1 MLAPWHI
8 LQPGISNKAVLLL
21 NIYGKPCVLDAIRIL
36 FVCVGERERENI
48 WMCGCVE
55 GSYHPD
61 RCVCMHFI
69 PHCVRVHSYSST
81 RQYAKLNMICRKK
94 FTHNQLTWYNKPV
107 KNVSNIHLKYSK
119 LIHSWKIIH
128 PKPVNYL
135 WSVKYSSH
143 KKSQF

>member
-21 NIYGKPCVLDAIRIL
+21 NIYWKPCVLDAIRIL
-36 FVCVGERERENI
+36 FVCVGKRKRENV
-48 WMCGCVE
+48 WMYENVYVE
-55 GSYHPD
+55 GPYHPD
-61 RCVCMHFI
+61 CCVCMHFI

-94 FTHNQLTWYNKPV
+94 FNQLTWHI